1 MHVDMLL
8 KSVGYHILI
17 WSWILQLQL
26 HIFNLGGCR
35 FTTFGFGRLCTAIAR
50 YVLVSPADYEHE
62 NVFFILFAAFFSTFN
77 FAFQNILSC
86 NLKAG
91 EHFHIVG
98 LLLLI
103 NKPK

>member
-1 MHVDMLL
+1 MQI
-8 KSVGYHILI
+8 YHFWLCII
-17 WSWILQLQL
+17 
-26 HIFNLGGCR
+26 
-35 FTTFGFGRLCTAIAR
+35 GRLCTAIAR

-62 NVFFILFAAFFSTFN
+62 NVFFILFAAFFLTFN

-86 NLKAG
+86 NSKAG